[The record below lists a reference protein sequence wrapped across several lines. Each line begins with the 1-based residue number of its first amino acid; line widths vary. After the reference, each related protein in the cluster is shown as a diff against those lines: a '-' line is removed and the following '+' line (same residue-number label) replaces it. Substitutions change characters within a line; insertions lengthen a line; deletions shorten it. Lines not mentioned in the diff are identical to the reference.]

1 MNDPLTNAVR
11 GALRDIIA
19 AAPVADRH
27 PMPVDL
33 VDAVRERPRRGAYV
47 AIAAALVIALGLA
60 AIVARESRRSGPSSS
75 STASDNSSGRLS
87 GEITDPRAID
97 FSPWLIGAPEW
108 PGFQPE
114 YLVFDI
120 DALAGW
126 NKLSESGGHQIG
138 DGWAYAWAAEVRD
151 PDGHEF
157 VLTISDSFLYPRDF
171 TGDTVDINGV
181 VGTVGSVGSVGEGEV
196 AWLLD
201 TSHFATVTD
210 PANVGNERALALARR
225 LTTTT
230 VTSISV
236 GRLGRAPEIAA
247 DPTAPVAGFVDGIEW
262 SASATAEELTFTID
276 RTISQIVIIDP
287 QQLRSASEVAI
298 TQFGYS
304 DLCVFIAG
312 YLTESDTTVRLV
324 LSDATTIGLPT
335 QPLEN
340 GESWFAA
347 CLPYALDATAVETD
361 SLNSEPISHRLNWP
375 LLRPSLGQV
384 AADTVLTHEGTAAF
398 VMSLTPGNDCGA
410 ILTDELAMVA
420 WAPRADGNS
429 LELWVAPTSNG
440 GSAEQLISFR
450 HNGAAL
456 GASGGCGGDSQS
468 GWAGASSDLASGEI
482 EGIID
487 IYGQTDPTASDA
499 RVTFTS
505 GKVVIAAVQTDGYF
519 ISSFID
525 VVSSYSE
532 VETVEPVY

>member
-1 MNDPLTNAVR
+1 MNDPLDNAVR
-11 GALRDIIA
+11 SALRDIIA
-19 AAPVADRH
+19 TAPVADVH

-33 VDAVRERPRRGAYV
+33 VDRASYRSRRGTYLGVAATLVV
-47 AIAAALVIALGLA
+47 AIGVAAVLA
-60 AIVARESRRSGPSSS
+60 MESRRSGPSSS
-75 STASDNSSGRLS
+75 SSTSNGSSGRVS
-87 GEITDPRAID
+87 GEIIDPRAID
-97 FSPWLIGAPEW
+97 FAPWLIGAPEW

-126 NKLSESGGHQIG
+126 TKVSESGGHQIG
-138 DGWAYAWAAEVRD
+138 DGWSYYWGAEVRD

-157 VLTISDSFLYPRDF
+157 VLTIFDSFLYPRDF

-181 VGTVGSVGSVGEGEV
+181 AGTVGSVGSVREGEV
-196 AWLLD
+196 TWLLD
-201 TSHFATVTD
+201 TSHFATVYD
-210 PANVGNERALALARR
+210 RGNVGNERALALARN
-225 LTTTT
+225 LSTT
-230 VTSISV
+230 VVSTISV
-236 GRLGRAPEIAA
+236 GGLGKASEIAT
-247 DPTAPVAGFVDGIEW
+247 DPAAPWAGSVDGVAW
-262 SASATAEELTFTID
+262 SASATGAEVTFTID

-298 TQFGYS
+298 TQLGYS

-312 YLTESDTTVRLV
+312 YVPDADTTVRLV